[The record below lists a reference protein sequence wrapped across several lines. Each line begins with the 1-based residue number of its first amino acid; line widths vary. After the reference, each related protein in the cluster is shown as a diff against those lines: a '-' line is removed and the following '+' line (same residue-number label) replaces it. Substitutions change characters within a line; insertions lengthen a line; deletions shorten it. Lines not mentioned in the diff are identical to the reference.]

1 MKSAGK
7 ARNNGL
13 YRHIRTS
20 KEIIRNLLNDF
31 DNNNVNRIQQVQM
44 QIPLSDSY
52 TDYAGL
58 VPAHVPTSMSGGS
71 NSGSV
76 RDDYDNPED
85 LWEDNQDCYE
95 DEDEAWD
102 EWENG

>member
-1 MKSAGK
+1 MQ
-7 ARNNGL
+7 L
-13 YRHIRTS
+13 
-20 KEIIRNLLNDF
+20 
-31 DNNNVNRIQQVQM
+31 

-58 VPAHVPTSMSGGS
+58 VPAYVPTSMSGSS

-85 LWEDNQDCYE
+85 RWEGNQDGYE
-95 DEDEAWD
+95 
-102 EWENG
+102 G

>member
-1 MKSAGK
+1 M
-7 ARNNGL
+7 
-13 YRHIRTS
+13 
-20 KEIIRNLLNDF
+20 
-31 DNNNVNRIQQVQM
+31 
-44 QIPLSDSY
+44 PLSDSY

-85 LWEDNQDCYE
+85 LWEDNQDWYE

-102 EWENG
+102 EWENGQEAILWIYNEQKNCYPAWQTALIR